1 MFLVR
6 CVELEKGD
14 LGGETAFVVA
24 LPLFSDHLEVAK
36 GRLVD
41 LASVRVALV
50 AHSRG
55 GGLCS
60 T

>member
-24 LPLFSDHLEVAK
+24 LTLFSDHLKVAK

-50 AHSRG
+50 AHS
-55 GGLCS
+55 
-60 T
+60 